1 MPLYAA
7 CFPEVRPNQSEDD
20 QLKRYSSKIFNDFK
34 KLADSE
40 SRQFNDATIE
50 MDLLIKKANGLSA
63 GMRESIADIENRI
76 KGLDIEKSSL
86 KKVEDD
92 LKVISQAA
100 REVNNQIEFI
110 AASRSSFGDMA
121 KKINSLTENL
131 VKIDRDTA
139 LIIQAFNEKVRDR
152 SRELGEEI
160 AQQIN
165 RLKDSIHDRE
175 NNILSSSYEK
185 IEMLTRTFSDS
196 LTRMEQGITT
206 TGDAIL
212 ENVKGR
218 IDSMSRSVDLLEG
231 RIDAAEHRVFSD
243 IGSKVSNLE
252 KSIEDLSQE
261 IQSSREQSLLQTQ
274 DDISN
279 LAEKISSLKTT
290 LTELESSVF
299 DDMKQQSSE
308 IRKEI
313 SDSLAEFYRTKDT
326 IIEKVNS
333 DIDKVYYKMRNVG

>member
-1 MPLYAA
+1 MTWNILTFISCLFMLLVFRRFDRTNPKMIK
-7 CFPEVRPNQSEDD
+7 
-20 QLKRYSSKIFNDFK
+20 LKRYSSKIFNDFK

-50 MDLLIKKANGLSA
+50 MDLLIKKANSLSA

-152 SRELGEEI
+152 SLG
-160 AQQIN
+160 
-165 RLKDSIHDRE
+165 RK
-175 NNILSSSYEK
+175 
-185 IEMLTRTFSDS
+185 
-196 LTRMEQGITT
+196 
-206 TGDAIL
+206 
-212 ENVKGR
+212 
-218 IDSMSRSVDLLEG
+218 SRS
-231 RIDAAEHRVFSD
+231 R
-243 IGSKVSNLE
+243 
-252 KSIEDLSQE
+252 
-261 IQSSREQSLLQTQ
+261 
-274 DDISN
+274 
-279 LAEKISSLKTT
+279 
-290 LTELESSVF
+290 
-299 DDMKQQSSE
+299 
-308 IRKEI
+308 
-313 SDSLAEFYRTKDT
+313 
-326 IIEKVNS
+326 
-333 DIDKVYYKMRNVG
+333 